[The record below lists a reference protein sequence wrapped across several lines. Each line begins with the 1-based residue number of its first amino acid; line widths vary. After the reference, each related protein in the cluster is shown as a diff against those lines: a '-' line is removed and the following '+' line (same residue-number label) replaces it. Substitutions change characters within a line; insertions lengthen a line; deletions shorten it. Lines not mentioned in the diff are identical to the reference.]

1 MNYSLAAKIYNYT
14 DQFEGSNEGKE
25 DAWMKRLLTEH
36 QWMLMYVGDPSVEN
50 GVIPGS
56 RSKTWSE
63 QQSLFNQ
70 KNNGTYELPLPLETV
85 TGTMMR
91 YIKTGD
97 KILDY
102 SDRPWTYSRSPY
114 TYTRCNETWSSGGY
128 GSGYRVGVGDF
139 DSGGLLVYYFSD
151 DYQGGGR
158 GLGVLRKV

>member
-1 MNYSLAAKIYNYT
+1 MNYSLAAKIYNYS

-56 RSKTWSE
+56 RGKTWDE
-63 QQSLFNQ
+63 QVALFNQ
-70 KNNGTYELPLPLETV
+70 KNNGTYELPLALETV

-97 KILDY
+97 RILTWNE
-102 SDRPWTYSRSPY
+102 SGKPNTS
-114 TYTRCNETWSSGGY
+114 TNCNETWSSGDWSFFGGHLAVGSFDTDGLFVL
-128 GSGYRVGVGDF
+128 GSGDDAQDD
-139 DSGGLLVYYFSD
+139 DS
-151 DYQGGGR
+151 